1 MKSVEFCAAQV
12 TAPKFHSIV
21 RYAHRESRHP
31 DTRLPSGLPENE
43 EDGRLG
49 EARRVTLAV
58 VDMADNVRGEL
69 SPHVIT
75 VSKLNGKKIARPI
88 ECVGHDAQS
97 LGIINMLDAARC
109 SHLQRAKIDWPLLRP
124 CATTWAIM
132 RQHEPLITD
141 CAQDTVYLPINPC
154 LSATCGA
161 DVPRM
166 LIARA
171 DKVIE

>member
-1 MKSVEFCAAQV
+1 MSTESTVILINPRLAPPRTVAPRAAMS
-12 TAPKFHSIV
+12 ARKDP
-21 RYAHRESRHP
+21 RYVA
-31 DTRLPSGLPENE
+31 TISG
-43 EDGRLG
+43 
-49 EARRVTLAV
+49 RRVFLRV
-58 VDMADNVRGEL
+58 SMA
-69 SPHVIT
+69 S
-75 VSKLNGKKIARPI
+75 
-88 ECVGHDAQS
+88 VGHDAQS

-161 DVPRM
+161 DVPPM

>member
-58 VDMADNVRGEL
+58 VDVADNVRGEL
-69 SPHVIT
+69 SAHVIT
-75 VSKLNGKKIARPI
+75 VSKLDRKKIARPI

-97 LGIINMLDAARC
+97 VGIINILDAARC
-109 SHLQRAKIDWPLLRP
+109 GHCQRAKIDSLLFRP

-132 RQHEPLITD
+132 RQHEPLIAD
-141 CAQDTVYLPINPC
+141 CAQDTVYSPINPC
-154 LSATCGA
+154 LSATCLA
-161 DVPRM
+161 PHDS
-166 LIARA
+166 A
-171 DKVIE
+171 

>member
-58 VDMADNVRGEL
+58 VDVADNVRGEL
-69 SPHVIT
+69 SAHVIT
-75 VSKLNGKKIARPI
+75 IPKLDRKKIACPI

-97 LGIINMLDAARC
+97 VGIINVLDAARC
-109 SHLQRAKIDWPLLRP
+109 VHFQRAKIDSPLLRL
-124 CATTWAIM
+124 CAMTWAIM
-132 RQHEPLITD
+132 RQHEPLIVD
-141 CAQDTVYLPINPC
+141 CAQDTVYSPIKPC
-154 LSATCGA
+154 LSATCPEPHNSA
-161 DVPRM
+161 
-166 LIARA
+166 
-171 DKVIE
+171 

>member
-49 EARRVTLAV
+49 EALRVTLAV
-58 VDMADNVRGEL
+58 VDVADNVRGEL
-69 SPHVIT
+69 SAHVIT
-75 VSKLNGKKIARPI
+75 VSKLDRKKIARPI

-97 LGIINMLDAARC
+97 VGIINILDAARC
-109 SHLQRAKIDWPLLRP
+109 GHCQRAKIDSPLFRPLRDDVGNN
-124 CATTWAIM
+124 ASTRTFDSRLRAGY
-132 RQHEPLITD
+132 RLLADQPL
-141 CAQDTVYLPINPC
+141 
-154 LSATCGA
+154 S
-161 DVPRM
+161 
-166 LIARA
+166 
-171 DKVIE
+171 